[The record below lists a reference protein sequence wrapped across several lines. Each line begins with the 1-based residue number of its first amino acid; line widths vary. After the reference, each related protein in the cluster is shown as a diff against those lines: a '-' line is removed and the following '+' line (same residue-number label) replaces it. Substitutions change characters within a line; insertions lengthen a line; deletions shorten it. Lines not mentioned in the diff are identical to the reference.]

1 MDEPVWVDERT
12 ALAIHRRQLA
22 EHGGAD
28 GVREPNLLSSAMARP
43 QNRWSYDSSAD
54 LASLAASYGFG
65 LLNNHPFVD
74 GNKRTGYVVT
84 RLFLVL
90 NGADLHATQEDK
102 YLTFLAVAAG
112 EPDEDGLAAW
122 IRERLH
128 PGGGPR

>member
-1 MDEPVWVDERT
+1 VEEEPVWVDERT

-28 GVREPNLLSSAMARP
+28 GVREPHLLSSALARP
-43 QNRWSYDSSAD
+43 RNRWGYDRTAD

-74 GNKRTGYVVT
+74 GNKRTGYVVA

-90 NGADLHATQEDK
+90 NGADVNATQDDK

-112 EPDEDGLAAW
+112 DLDEDGLAAW
-122 IRERLH
+122 MRIRLVQR
-128 PGGGPR
+128 

>member
-1 MDEPVWVDERT
+1 VEEEPAWVDERT

-28 GVREPNLLSSAMARP
+28 GEREPHLLSSALARP
-43 QNRWSYDSSAD
+43 RNRWGYDSTAD

-74 GNKRTGYVVT
+74 GNKRTGYVVA

-90 NGADLHATQEDK
+90 NGADVNATQDDK

-112 EPDEDGLAAW
+112 DLDEDGLAAW
-122 IRERLH
+122 IRTRLV
-128 PGGGPR
+128 RR